1 MTGSPIRLLTLVI
14 LGGLLAAC
22 TAIAPGSRPTSLP
35 ELSIPAPTLPAERN
49 YLGLKDSAGHFSFND
64 LKSRLTVI
72 EIIMAQC
79 PHCQR
84 EAPKMD
90 AFYRLLAERGLQDQ
104 VRIFAIALGNTPFET
119 GLYKERYQVPFPI
132 IPDPGGTLLRVDATP
147 TLYII
152 EPDSGGGSRILH
164 QEAGI
169 LSTPEELIE
178 ITQKLLRKQKTARR
192 P

>member
-1 MTGSPIRLLTLVI
+1 MAGSPLKLLLMAL

-22 TAIAPGSRPTSLP
+22 AAFSPGSRQISLP
-35 ELSIPAPTLPAERN
+35 RLVIPAPAAAADRN
-49 YLGLKDSAGHFSFND
+49 YLGLKDSARYFSLNH
-64 LKSRLTVI
+64 LKARLAII
-72 EIIMAQC
+72 EVIMAQC

-84 EAPKMD
+84 QAPKMD
-90 AFYRLLAERGLQDQ
+90 IFYRLLSERGLQDQ

-147 TLYII
+147 TLYIL
-152 EPDSGGGSRILH
+152 EPDPGGGSRILR
-164 QEAGI
+164 QETGMLPA
-169 LSTPEELIE
+169 PEKLVE
-178 ITQKLLRKQKTARR
+178 ITRKLLRRQETAR